1 MKLREDEKSLIDD
14 AWRSDFDI
22 EIYRKDYIVVL
33 ESKTWY
39 SNNCTIRH
47 YVSQRDIVVYDN
59 KFGYATI
66 VDIAED
72 AEQAIETL
80 KKLSITEIRKE
91 GGYTC

>member
-1 MKLREDEKSLIDD
+1 MKLRKDEKSLIYDWWD
-14 AWRSDFDI
+14 SDLDI
-22 EIYRKDYIVVL
+22 EVYRKDYTVVL
-33 ESKTWY
+33 QSKTWY
-39 SNNCTIRH
+39 SINGKIRN

-66 VDIAED
+66 VDIVED